1 MEREGVG
8 EGRGGGGKMR
18 CEIRNLTYTF
28 EVIKAIL
35 QSK

>member
-8 EGRGGGGKMR
+8 EGREGGKMR